1 MTFPRTLVCSRP
13 CNSASRRW
21 SRQRSVARPKAK
33 APRSTRK
40 NPIQCGSWLACDG
53 GVSVTAAIAG
63 KPAPTLTAFTQQG
76 CVLSEFDYE

>member
-1 MTFPRTLVCSRP
+1 CVGMPPGTLCVPMLGDAERHGMHSH
-13 CNSASRRW
+13 
-21 SRQRSVARPKAK
+21 
-33 APRSTRK
+33 
-40 NPIQCGSWLACDG
+40 SWLACDG